1 MGWSEQKRELRDDLG
16 VGSSSGKGSGKIF
29 GAVGGRGHRGGA
41 APGQDGV
48 RRRESDVLQE
58 GRAPNHSGLGH
69 GTCVPTASLSGED
82 AVNVQEMLLLPPPF
96 FLFKK

>member
-1 MGWSEQKRELRDDLG
+1 M
-16 VGSSSGKGSGKIF
+16 F

-48 RRRESDVLQE
+48 RRRESGVLRE
-58 GRAPNHSGLGH
+58 GRAPNQSGLGH

-96 FLFKK
+96 FLLKKKN

>member
-1 MGWSEQKRELRDDLG
+1 MG
-16 VGSSSGKGSGKIF
+16 VGSSSGKGPGEMF

-48 RRRESDVLQE
+48 RRRESGALQE

-69 GTCVPTASLSGED
+69 GTRVPTASLSGED
-82 AVNVQEMLLLPPPF
+82 AVNVQKMLLLPPPF
-96 FLFKK
+96 FLLKKKK